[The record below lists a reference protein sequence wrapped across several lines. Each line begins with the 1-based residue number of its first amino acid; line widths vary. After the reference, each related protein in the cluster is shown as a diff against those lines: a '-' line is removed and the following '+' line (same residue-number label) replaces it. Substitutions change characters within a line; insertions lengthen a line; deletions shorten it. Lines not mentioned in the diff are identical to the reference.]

1 MNFCAISFNGKVGVE
16 EKAKKKFFMKIHFPK
31 REQEYKKKLQNFYF
45 SHNSLI
51 ATEQFSTTVEKKN
64 CTQKV

>member
-31 REQEYKKKLQNFYF
+31 REQEYKKKIAKLLFF
-45 SHNSLI
+45 S
-51 ATEQFSTTVEKKN
+51 
-64 CTQKV
+64 